1 MCEPSLHTHNHYYKN
16 STCKMAN
23 TFSVYESE
31 KHKKLPFVISKFQ
44 TQTKG
49 KKMDPSSVSVT

>member
-1 MCEPSLHTHNHYYKN
+1 
-16 STCKMAN
+16 MAN